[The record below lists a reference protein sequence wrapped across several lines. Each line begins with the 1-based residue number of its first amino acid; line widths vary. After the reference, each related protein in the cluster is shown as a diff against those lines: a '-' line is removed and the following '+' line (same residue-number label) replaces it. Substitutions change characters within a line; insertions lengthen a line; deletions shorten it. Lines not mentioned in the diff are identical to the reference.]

1 MYSVWQCYR
10 EAWNCSSGNHLWSA
24 RGSLTDH
31 FTPMSM
37 QSVPCGGLTTGPQL
51 DINDGSTF
59 LDLTVTPFF
68 FSLTVSKLPFESPE
82 VTFGSMAVVVLQH
95 I

>member
-1 MYSVWQCYR
+1 M
-10 EAWNCSSGNHLWSA
+10 WSA

-31 FTPMSM
+31 FTPMCM

-59 LDLTVTPFF
+59 PDLTVTF
-68 FSLTVSKLPFESPE
+68 FSVSTLPFESPE
-82 VTFGSMAVVVLQH
+82 VIFGSMAIAVLQY